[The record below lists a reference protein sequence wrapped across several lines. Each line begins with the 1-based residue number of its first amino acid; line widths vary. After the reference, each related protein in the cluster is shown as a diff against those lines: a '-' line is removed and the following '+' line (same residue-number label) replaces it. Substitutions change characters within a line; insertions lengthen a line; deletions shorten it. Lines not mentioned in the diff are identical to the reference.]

1 MTGIVNSE
9 ACTEYP
15 GLIEEALERGWTS
28 WVAHGDNNSTW
39 QVGLEREAEVEL
51 VSEGHEHDRG
61 RNRTPARAG

>member
-1 MTGIVNSE
+1 VTGIVNSD

-39 QVGLEREAEVEL
+39 QVDLERDAEVEL
-51 VSEGHEHDRG
+51 VK
-61 RNRTPARAG
+61 